1 MTNGLNNK
9 VEVSMLFRLYK
20 NLLTPKQIE
29 YFELYNEEDLSLQEI
44 ASELEVSRAAVHDS
58 ITKTTKLLY
67 EFEDKL
73 KLQQQAKIIQDIIK
87 QNQESNSQEVSQ
99 IIEKLEKL
107 LEWIY

>member
-20 NLLTPKQIE
+20 NLLTPKQVE

-44 ASELEVSRAAVHDS
+44 ASELNVSRAAVHDS

-67 EFEDKL
+67 EFEEKL
-73 KLQQQAKIIQDIIK
+73 KLQQQADIIQEIVKSAK
-87 QNQESNSQEVSQ
+87 QSNNEEVKQ
-99 IIEKLEKL
+99 IIEKLEKI